1 MKKRLIL
8 ILLAAVALAS
18 CTTSKQTTM
27 DDLRALSTEIEQ
39 NAQTYNFQ
47 QWLQMERKYN
57 KITSKLD
64 KHSLTEE
71 EQREVGEI
79 KGLCLGY
86 FAKGIIG
93 KASNKISELNNH
105 LQGVFDGLQKAL
117 KP

>member
-1 MKKRLIL
+1 MRKLII
-8 ILLAAVALAS
+8 ILMAAFAMVS
-18 CTTSKQTTM
+18 CTTTKQTTM
-27 DDLRALSTEIEQ
+27 DDLRAFSAEIEQ

-64 KHSLTEE
+64 KYSLTEE

-105 LQGVFDGLQKAL
+105 LQGVFDGIQKAL